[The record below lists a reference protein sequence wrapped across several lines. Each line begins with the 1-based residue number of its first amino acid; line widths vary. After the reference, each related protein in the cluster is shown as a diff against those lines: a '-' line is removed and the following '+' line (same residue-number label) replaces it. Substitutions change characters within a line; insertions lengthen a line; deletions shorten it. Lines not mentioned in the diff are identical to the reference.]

1 MEHALRNGLKR
12 AHQRPQG
19 WELARVGLAVIAGLG
34 LLSLLYLS
42 QASLVATQGY
52 DIQSLESM
60 RARWEAKNQQLR
72 YGSAELRSVARIEK
86 EARERLKMG
95 PPSKVA
101 FLRVTAPPAQPLA
114 GRAASKETATG
125 AQRQPSLWARWLAWL
140 SRGVGGMP

>member
-1 MEHALRNGLKR
+1 MEHALRNGIRR

-34 LLSLLYLS
+34 LLSLLYLG

-52 DIQSLESM
+52 DIQSLESL

-72 YGSAELRSVARIEK
+72 YRSAELRSVERIEK

-101 FLRVTAPPAQPLA
+101 FLRVAAPPAQPLA
-114 GRAASKETATG
+114 QRAGSKETATG
-125 AQRQPSLWARWLAWL
+125 AQRQPHFWSRWLAWL
-140 SRGVGGMP
+140 GRVIGGTP

>member
-1 MEHALRNGLKR
+1 MEHALRKGIRR
-12 AHQRPQG
+12 AHHHPQG
-19 WELARVGLAVIAGLG
+19 WELARVGLAVIVGLG

-72 YGSAELRSVARIEK
+72 YRSAELRSVERIEK

-101 FLRVTAPPAQPLA
+101 FVRVAAPPAQPLT

-125 AQRQPSLWARWLAWL
+125 AQRQPRFWSRWLAWL
-140 SRGVGGMP
+140 SRGVGGTP